1 MDPTYESIFRNKFTN
16 FIWLGGCKANLIKY
30 NIFQLAYQTYHAD
43 LNQGNRNL
51 NYSEHTANKAK
62 RSDWKNYIL
71 ACLTSL
77 SLSLLARNLTAG
89 LIMKVTTGGSL
100 VLLNALLTY
109 LATSTGSVFNTF
121 LMRDAEL

>member
-1 MDPTYESIFRNKFTN
+1 MNLYFAINLPILFGLVVARPTLFNTI
-16 FIWLGGCKANLIKY
+16 L
-30 NIFQLAYQTYHAD
+30 FQLAYQTYHAD

-51 NYSEHTANKAK
+51 NYSEHTTTNKPK

-71 ACLTSL
+71 ACLTSI